1 MSLRRVTAGA
11 YVFSSDEEAEAK
23 PMESEVVGIAEFNIQ
38 LYKIKFVYSLRQCNF
53 VWRLHCL
60 SLTTKVFL

>member
-23 PMESEVVGIAEFNIQ
+23 PTESEVVGIPEFNIP
-38 LYKIKFVYSLRQCNF
+38 LYTSKVKFVYSLKPTHLMMSGF
-53 VWRLHCL
+53 
-60 SLTTKVFL
+60 S